1 MFNYNL
7 HVPSKL
13 VDTSTYRFIFHMHFT
28 FICYCVVHLYALLIV
43 KYILTLDDN
52 KHSPLTS
59 CSNTIVLRTYCLYL
73 CVVYCVCDIISLP
86 FGDNFCLKVLLIEG
100 HEGYRYILYRSSAR
114 LLFAFGK
121 MHYLA
126 ALRSVFH
133 IFKVVTQK
141 TTKHMIISFI
151 NSHD

>member
-1 MFNYNL
+1 MSKYLLWKKVIIFYYYYNAVWKFLTFNFFLFYHYL
-7 HVPSKL
+7 KL
-13 VDTSTYRFIFHMHFT
+13 LV
-28 FICYCVVHLYALLIV
+28 
-43 KYILTLDDN
+43 
-52 KHSPLTS
+52 
-59 CSNTIVLRTYCLYL
+59 
-73 CVVYCVCDIISLP
+73 LP